1 MGDEDGPLT
10 ARKFYKALFQSDQLE
25 AAMIPYALDT
35 AVSALRAQGVSVER
49 WATFV
54 HLGA

>member
-10 ARKFYKALFQSDQLE
+10 ARKFYKALFQSYQLE
-25 AAMIPYALDT
+25 ADIIPYAIDT
-35 AVSALRAQGVSVER
+35 AVLALRAQGVSVER